1 MNRVAYRFTLD
12 EDRHKD
18 MIDFLEDFPRTER
31 GKVIINAIRAYM
43 KRFPLSEIDTNGNG
57 PLENDATAGGVDIE
71 RMFGGVRKML
81 TGGTINDP
89 S

>member
-1 MNRVAYRFTLD
+1 
-12 EDRHKD
+12 
-18 MIDFLEDFPRTER
+18 
-31 GKVIINAIRAYM
+31 M

-81 TGGTINDP
+81 TGRTKNDP